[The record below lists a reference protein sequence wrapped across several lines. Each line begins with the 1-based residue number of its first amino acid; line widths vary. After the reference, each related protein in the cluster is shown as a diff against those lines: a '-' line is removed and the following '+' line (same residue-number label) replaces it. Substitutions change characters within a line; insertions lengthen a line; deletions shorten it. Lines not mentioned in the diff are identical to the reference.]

1 MLKLISFIA
10 LFLVSGLAQADLTN
24 VQPIAT
30 SKDWNVFTASFSETA
45 TDVCAASVQ
54 TVDTKTGTT
63 AELVVGKMKNAD
75 GSYSSP
81 FVIVTDTT
89 ATAIYKGTLKI
100 DAGKEYQMTL
110 LQDTT
115 EKALLARYADGAA
128 VIAALKNGNATK
140 VTLAPKGAPAL
151 SVPFSLRGSSNAI
164 SQLDTACL

>member
-1 MLKLISFIA
+1 MLKLISFIS

-24 VQPIAT
+24 VQQIAT

-54 TVDTKTGTT
+54 TADTKTGTT

-89 ATAIYKGTLKI
+89 GTAIYKGSIKT
-100 DAGKEYQMTL
+100 DAGKEYQLTL
-110 LQDTT
+110 LQDAS
-115 EKALLARYADGAA
+115 EKALLARYADAA
-128 VIAALKNGNATK
+128 AIIASLKNGNATK
-140 VTLAPKGAPAL
+140 ATFAPKGAPVI

-164 SQLDTACL
+164 AQLDTVCK